1 MPRDRT
7 EVLTLAALCAFA
19 ANSILCRLALGGG
32 LIDAATFTVARVGSG
47 ALALIVLARLLG
59 AAHPASGGSWPSAWL
74 LFLYAVC
81 FSFSYLSL
89 SAATGALILFASVQI
104 TMIAWGLL
112 AGERPTRHE
121 WIGLVLAF
129 GGLVG
134 LVAPGLTAPAP
145 VHAASMA
152 CAGVSWGFYSQRG
165 RGVVDPVLAT
175 CGNFIRAVGPALLV
189 SLMTLKSAHASG
201 RGILLAV
208 LSGAFASGMGY
219 VAWYAALKRL
229 SAMAAA
235 IAQLCVPVLVVA
247 AGVVLLS
254 EPLTARLVITGLV
267 ILSGAAWARLGR
279 RASSPAE
286 PRG

>member
-1 MPRDRT
+1 MGGRRRARSTHQKGATLYPHRACAGAAGVWGGRRSVDSKYDKRMPRDRT

-145 VHAASMA
+145 VPAA
-152 CAGVSWGFYSQRG
+152 
-165 RGVVDPVLAT
+165 
-175 CGNFIRAVGPALLV
+175 
-189 SLMTLKSAHASG
+189 
-201 RGILLAV
+201 
-208 LSGAFASGMGY
+208 
-219 VAWYAALKRL
+219 
-229 SAMAAA
+229 
-235 IAQLCVPVLVVA
+235 
-247 AGVVLLS
+247 
-254 EPLTARLVITGLV
+254 
-267 ILSGAAWARLGR
+267 
-279 RASSPAE
+279 
-286 PRG
+286 